1 LGSEE
6 MKKINNTPLLIL
18 LLSAILLTVGCGGGG
33 STPLVIPSK
42 EDDNQSN
49 SVQPVGS
56 SFRTLSDSEIGVFSR
71 VRISDGSIGIG
82 PAFQHERPELGDLD
96 TRTSQHGITVGSGRW
111 HDPSRRDGSASA
123 ETIVDFLV
131 SFQIQSERET
141 RENGDLIVGDYG
153 QQRTL
158 RIGDDI
164 SQLERKLII
173 RAIENL
179 NSALSYENRLQ
190 LGKDVTEFLLP
201 EEIPNG
207 EIHIHITNGKGKWFD
222 NSEEY
227 KFENPERILGIGGV
241 GIDQN
246 TEMLRALKGYA
257 WIDRNAINTLI
268 PLDYRYSA
276 YLEFV
281 ITHELLHAYG
291 IGAHADPNKY
301 RSSLLV
307 PELPR
312 DLRVVPPLFTS
323 LDGEGLL
330 AIHKIS
336 PGTPVR
342 SLSSG
347 DLGPWENDGFQLVA
361 RMDKPDNGGA
371 DFEFGAT
378 FRNGLAKPWAIGPRP
393 NTSIRNNTELL
404 GMDRATWNGSLIGFT
419 RRGQTASGNTRIMI
433 DLGNFTGQAKFEGI
447 ETWGNSVHPGTRGKG
462 QVWQDGDLN
471 YRIAV
476 PNNGSAERF
485 ISISAPNDDPGKVIG
500 VFTGARH
507 EGATGIVEHPGLS
520 AAFGAVR

>member
-1 LGSEE
+1 VVGAAVHLLLYPV
-6 MKKINNTPLLIL
+6 KKTTTKAIQFNQQG
-18 LLSAILLTVGCGGGG
+18 LLSAHFRILK
-33 STPLVIPSK
+33 S
-42 EDDNQSN
+42 
-49 SVQPVGS
+49 
-56 SFRTLSDSEIGVFSR
+56 VFSR
-71 VRISDGSIGIG
+71 EFASVMGVLELV
-82 PAFQHERPELGDLD
+82 PLQHERPELGDLD

-330 AIHKIS
+330 AIHKIF

-419 RRGQTASGNTRIMI
+419 RRGQTASGNARIMI